1 MSNSDNIKILLKNSI
16 STKEKILLDETII
29 KNISNVIQS
38 IELAIQKNKFIFF
51 CGNGGSAADAQHIA
65 AELTGRFKIER
76 KSLKGIV
83 LGSNFSSITA
93 IANDY
98 GYDDVFSREIYGMGS
113 KGDLLISYSTSGN
126 SKNVINAI
134 KAAKEIGIKSI
145 IFTGKDGGSAKELS
159 DISICIPSN
168 NTARIQESHIT
179 ISHIILEIF
188 EENFK

>member
-16 STKEKILLDETII
+16 STKEEILQDETII

-38 IELAIQKNKFIFF
+38 IELALQKNKFIFF
-51 CGNGGSAADAQHIA
+51 CGNGGSAADAQHMA

-76 KSLKGIV
+76 KSLKGVV

-126 SKNVINAI
+126 LPTSCQ
-134 KAAKEIGIKSI
+134 S
-145 IFTGKDGGSAKELS
+145 
-159 DISICIPSN
+159 P
-168 NTARIQESHIT
+168 
-179 ISHIILEIF
+179 
-188 EENFK
+188 